1 MKTRSPGLRWTAAAV
16 LGGPLFCI
24 SEGVAQAELIAGS
37 KEKAIMTLIIQSSS
51 FHHNGEIPV
60 RHTCDGQN
68 VSPALSWAGVPAG
81 TKSLAL
87 IVDDPDAPDPAAPRM
102 IWVHWVLYNI
112 PAGTNGLPENVDA
125 KDLPAGTLQG
135 INDWKHTGYGGPCP
149 PIGIHRYYHKLFALD
164 VALPDMKRPTKA
176 ALEKAM
182 QGHII
187 AHSSLI
193 GLYRRH

>member
-1 MKTRSPGLRWTAAAV
+1 MPDSQARWIVAAV
-16 LGGPLFCI
+16 LGVILICI
-24 SEGVAQAELIAGS
+24 SDGVVRAELISGG
-37 KEKAIMTLIIQSSS
+37 KEKAIMTMTIQSSS

-68 VSPALSWAGVPAG
+68 LSPALSWAGVPAG

-112 PAGTNGLPENVDA
+112 PAGTNGLPESIVPR
-125 KDLPAGTLQG
+125 DLPAGTMQG
-135 INDWKHTGYGGPCP
+135 INDWQHTGYEGPCP
-149 PIGIHRYYHKLFALD
+149 PVGSHRYYHKLFALD
-164 VALPDMKRPTKA
+164 VVLPDLKHPTKA

-187 AHSSLI
+187 ARSSLI